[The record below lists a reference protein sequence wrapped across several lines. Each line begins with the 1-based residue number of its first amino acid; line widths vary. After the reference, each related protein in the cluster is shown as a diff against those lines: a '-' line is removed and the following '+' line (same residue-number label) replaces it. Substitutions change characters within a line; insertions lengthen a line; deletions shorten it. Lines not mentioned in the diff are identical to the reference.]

1 MKDKFKSLVERTRFF
16 NRNTT
21 PKLVS
26 IIFALVMWL
35 YVMGEVNPEMV
46 IPLNNV
52 SVQLM
57 NVEDLNKSG
66 LVIIGQQDY
75 TVNVRIAGRRNDVY
89 KVSPQDIIIR
99 ADLRGFHKGT
109 NSIPLEVSGP
119 PYITIQDVS
128 PKQLKITLDEIV
140 VRQRPVN
147 VVTTGTPVPGFEP
160 GDAVISP
167 KEVMVEGPENIVNA
181 VAQVAGEIPVTD
193 QITEINER
201 VPLIAVNAEGKTISG
216 VQISQRYVEVKLPI
230 LPTKEVP
237 IFLEFQGKPRDNYRI
252 TEVKL
257 SQENISIKGPKEK
270 LDGITEIKARPIDIE
285 GIDKSAERNVNL
297 LLPEGVT
304 LLRDSKIPR
313 VALTVERVLNKEFTY
328 QRDEIAIDNIETGYR
343 VELIKVPENIQVK
356 VEAVESVM
364 NVIQRGD
371 IKLYINVDDLTEGKY
386 STDIA
391 LITDKKIEKL
401 TAVPSRI
408 DFEVKRDRDL
418 QPGGSGQNDNQ
429 DSN

>member
-181 VAQVAGEIPVTD
+181 VAQVVGEIPVTD

-237 IFLEFQGKPRDNYRI
+237 IVLEFQGKPRDNYRI

>member
-1 MKDKFKSLVERTRFF
+1 MKAKLKSLVERTRFL

-26 IIFALVMWL
+26 IIFSLVMWL

-46 IPLNNV
+46 ISLNNV

-57 NVEDLNKSG
+57 NVEDLKKSG
-66 LVIIGQQDY
+66 LVIMGQQDY

-89 KVSPQDIIIR
+89 KVSPQDIIVR

-140 VRQRPVN
+140 ARQRPVS
-147 VVTTGTPVPGFEP
+147 VVTTGSPVPGFEP

-181 VAQVAGEIPVTD
+181 VVQVLGEIPVTD
-193 QITEINER
+193 QTTEINDR

-216 VQISQRYVEVKLPI
+216 VHISQRYVEVKLPI

-237 IFLEFQGKPRDNYRI
+237 IVLEFQGKPRDNYRI

-257 SQENISIKGPKEK
+257 SQENIWIKGPKEK
-270 LDGITEIKARPIDIE
+270 LDGITEIKGRPIDIE
-285 GIDKSAERNVNL
+285 GIDKSAERNVHL

-304 LLRDSKIPR
+304 LLRDSKTPR
-313 VALTVERVLNKEFTY
+313 VALTVERVMNKEFTY

-356 VEAVESVM
+356 IEAVESVI

-371 IKLYINVDDLTEGKY
+371 IKLYINVDGLTEGKY

-391 LITDKKIEKL
+391 LITDKKTEKL
-401 TAVPSRI
+401 TAIPSRI
-408 DFEVKRDRDL
+408 DFEVKRDRDP
-418 QPGGSGQNDNQ
+418 QSGGSGQNDNQ

>member
-89 KVSPQDIIIR
+89 KVSPQDIIVR

-181 VAQVAGEIPVTD
+181 VAQVVGEIPVTD

-237 IFLEFQGKPRDNYRI
+237 IVLEFQGKPRDNYRI

-429 DSN
+429 DFN